1 MTTTILVSLEEIAEV
16 AFTDNEYIPDGTITL
31 NHIRSVQE
39 RFVTP
44 IVGDAMCQSIADGL
58 YVDLY
63 DNYILPVMGE
73 LVRIEVDL
81 DAYPVRRS
89 NRVRARTL
97 LEALSEHLNSNANLY
112 PEYDPHENVMNRC
125 QLVGGFAL

>member
-1 MTTTILVSLEEIAEV
+1 MTSSILVSLEEIAEV
-16 AFTDNEYIPDGTITL
+16 AFTGSEYLPSETITL

-44 IVGDAMCQSIADGL
+44 VVGEALCQSIADGL

-89 NRVRARTL
+89 NRVRARSL
-97 LEALSEHLNSNANLY
+97 LEALSSHLNSNSDLY
-112 PEYDPHENVMNRC
+112 PEYDPRENVMNRC